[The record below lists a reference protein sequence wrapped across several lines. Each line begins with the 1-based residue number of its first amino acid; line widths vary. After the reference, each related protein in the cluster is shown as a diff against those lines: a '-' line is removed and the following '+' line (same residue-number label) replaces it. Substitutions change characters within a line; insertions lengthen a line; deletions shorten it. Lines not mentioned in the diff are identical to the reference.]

1 LWRTMDDVLDA
12 SALEQVELMRS
23 GKVSSEEL
31 VRGYLKRIER
41 LDPKINAFVS
51 VQARRAIA
59 AARWKD
65 RLQRRGPKT
74 DLPLFHGVPIG
85 IKDLNIVR
93 GTVTR
98 WGSRGLLPVILPVD
112 DYTVQP
118 LRRAGFVFLG
128 KLATSEIGAMPVT
141 EPDIHPPTRNP
152 WSLEH
157 SAGGSSGGS
166 GAALAAGMLPVAQGS
181 DGGGS
186 IRIPSAF
193 CHLVGLKPSRGR
205 LRNSYGIPDRH
216 ILYTS
221 GPMAHTVDDAAA
233 MLDVMAE
240 ITSGRTHW
248 APAPPRP
255 FAELARERPSPLQ
268 IRVLT
273 RTPLATTHPEIAAA
287 VERVAKEL
295 ETMGHHVEEGPQLD
309 GSVEEFA
316 PLWQTLVG
324 TFPLAHWK
332 WTQPITRWLVEEGRK
347 HPRDAMHDL
356 HAALDARWRPIL
368 ESVDLWLTPTVPQPA
383 PRVGAFRDLPPDEG
397 FAAAAQIAGYTAI
410 FNLTGLPAISLPIGV
425 TQDGRPIGL
434 QIAGRMFSEGLLLAV
449 ARQIEER
456 LPWRHR
462 KPPALS

>member
-1 LWRTMDDVLDA
+1 MDDVLDA
-12 SALEQVELMRS
+12 SALEQVELLRD

-59 AARWKD
+59 SARWKD
-65 RLQRRGPKT
+65 WLLRRNGRR
-74 DLPLFHGVPIG
+74 DLPVFHGVPIG

-98 WGSRGLLPVILPVD
+98 WGSRGSLPVVLPVD

-152 WSLEH
+152 WSLDH

-205 LRNSYGIPDRH
+205 LRNAFGAPDER

-221 GPMAHTVDDAAA
+221 GPMAHTVDDVAA
-233 MLDVMAE
+233 MLDVMSE
-240 ITSGRTHW
+240 VSFGRPHW
-248 APAPPRP
+248 APPPPRP
-255 FAELARERPSPLQ
+255 FAELARERPSGLQ

-273 RTPLATTHPEIAAA
+273 RTPLADTHPEIVAA
-287 VERVAKEL
+287 VERIAKEL
-295 ETMGHHVEEGPQLD
+295 QALGHHVEPGPQLE
-309 GSVEEFA
+309 GTVEEFA
-316 PLWQTLVG
+316 PLWQTLVS
-324 TFPLAHWK
+324 TFPFARWK
-332 WTQPITRWLVEEGRK
+332 NTQPITRWLVESSRK
-347 HPRDAMHDL
+347 HPRTAMKEL
-356 HAALDARWRPIL
+356 HASLDARWRPTL

-383 PRVGAFRDLPPDEG
+383 PRVGAFRDLPPEQA

-410 FNLTGLPAISLPIGV
+410 FNLTGLPAISLPIGL

-456 LPWRHR
+456 FPWRHR
-462 KPPALS
+462 RAPALS